1 MNPMWTTLRRVFSRQ
16 ADNVIGV
23 DVGTSAVKVVQIERR
38 SGRPLLKAAG
48 VVDLPAGLM
57 ENGVCRDEKGLADL
71 IRQALAT
78 GGASGRDAVLAM
90 GVPGLFV
97 REVVFPPLSAA
108 ELREAVKWDSE
119 RYVPFAPD
127 SYYLDFAV
135 TGQGANELE
144 QKVLLAAAPRE
155 AIDALVAAA
164 KGAGLRPVAID
175 VEPLALLRTLPMAD
189 NAMVVDIGAEVSQA
203 TIFQGGAPVVVRP
216 VPISGQRFT
225 DVVREAFD
233 LSEAEAERLKQ
244 RQHGL
249 LLRPGTGGEDSTVNS
264 RFAMLVA
271 EAAREARRTVE
282 YYRMQNKEAI
292 IDKTFL
298 SGGGAALDNIAYH
311 FAAQLDMPVVV
322 HDPLAGVDISGAFDP
337 HYVRGLGARLGV
349 ALGLALRGG
358 GQ

>member
-1 MNPMWTTLRRVFSRQ
+1 MRTTLRRLFARQ

-23 DVGTSAVKVVQIERR
+23 DVGTSAVKAVQLERR

-48 VVDLPAGLM
+48 VVDLPAGVM
-57 ENGVCRDEKGLADL
+57 ENGSCRDVKGLADL
-71 IRQALAT
+71 IRQAVAA
-78 GGASGRDAVLAM
+78 GGASGRDAVLAL

-135 TGQGANELE
+135 TGQGASELE
-144 QKVLLAAAPRE
+144 QKVMLAAAPRE
-155 AIDALVAAA
+155 TVDALVAAA
-164 KGAGLRPVAID
+164 KSAGLRPVAID
-175 VEPLALLRTLPMAD
+175 VEPLALHRTLPMAD
-189 NAMVVDIGAEVSQA
+189 NAMVVDIGAEISQVA
-203 TIFQGGAPVVVRP
+203 IFQSGAPVVVRP
-216 VPISGQRFT
+216 APISGQRFT
-225 DVVREAFD
+225 EVVRDLFD

-249 LLRPGTGGEDSTVNS
+249 LLRPGAGGEESSVNN
-264 RFAMLVA
+264 RFAALVA
-271 EAAREARRTVE
+271 EAAGEARRTAE
-282 YYRMQNKEAI
+282 YYRIQNKEAI

-298 SGGGAALDNIAYH
+298 TGGGAALDNIAYH
-311 FAAQLDMPVVV
+311 FAAQMDMPVVV
-322 HDPLAGVDISGAFDP
+322 HDPLAGVDIAGSLDP
-337 HYVRGLGARLGV
+337 HHVRGLGVRLGV
-349 ALGLALRGG
+349 AIGLALRGG